1 MVNEAERFAE
11 SDKSRKEV
19 IEAVNHAQNI
29 IHETEK
35 AMTDFKDELDK
46 EEGAK
51 VKEKLEELRA
61 FIAKDAESLSAESV
75 KEKAGELQQT
85 SLKLFQMVYEKR
97 AAEKKTDS
105 SSGDKTTEAKE
116 AEFKDAKK
124 EN

>member
-85 SLKLFQMVYEKR
+85 SLKLF
-97 AAEKKTDS
+97 
-105 SSGDKTTEAKE
+105 
-116 AEFKDAKK
+116 
-124 EN
+124 